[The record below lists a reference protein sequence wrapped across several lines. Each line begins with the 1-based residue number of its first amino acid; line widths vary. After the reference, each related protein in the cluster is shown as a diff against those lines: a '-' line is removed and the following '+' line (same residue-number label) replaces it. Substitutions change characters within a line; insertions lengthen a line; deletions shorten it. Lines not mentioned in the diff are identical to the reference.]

1 LCDAFLANEVGPA
14 PLRMRRMT
22 VSGDPV
28 DRFGLRAFVTRCVSR
43 LTEGAQSELAR
54 QKTVGIELI

>member
-1 LCDAFLANEVGPA
+1 
-14 PLRMRRMT
+14 MRRMT
-22 VSGDPV
+22 VCGDPV
-28 DRFGLRAFVTRCVSR
+28 DRFGLWAFVARCVSR